1 VVDIDSDG
9 IQDILMGIDAQEIMY
24 YSGSDQGDSVPWLS
38 SQGFLCSE
46 TQMIQVYQASPS
58 LLDYD
63 LDGVHDLVT
72 GTGSGKIYVFLN
84 KGTPE
89 SYCFEDEHIELED
102 ENGVIDLGFYTSIT
116 VYDLDDDG
124 LQDIIAGCHSD
135 GSGYLY
141 WLRRN
146 GPGSPFP
153 FQSPQPLCFLGD
165 SAIVHES
172 GIYPGV
178 GDLNSDGVP
187 ELIVGEYYGE
197 TFIYNGISTG
207 IQGGYHST
215 VSPLFL
221 VRTNPAAGILVLET
235 GSPGDIAVY
244 DCAGRR
250 MLQVNDTS
258 EGIASIDVTSLPA
271 GVYTVAHFSAYGES
285 RALFTVVR

>member
-1 VVDIDSDG
+1 VDIDSDG
-9 IQDILMGIDAQEIMY
+9 IQDVLMGIDAQEIMY

-38 SQGFLCSE
+38 YQGFLCSE
-46 TQMIQVYQASPS
+46 TQMIQVYLPSPA

-63 LDGVHDLVT
+63 LDGVHDLIT

-89 SYCFEDEHIELED
+89 SYCFEDEYIELED
-102 ENGVIDLGFYTSIT
+102 ENGVVDLGFYTAIT

-153 FQSPQPLCFLGD
+153 FQSPQPICFQED

-215 VSPLFL
+215 VSPLLL

-235 GSPGDIAVY
+235 GSPGDLAVY
-244 DCAGRR
+244 DCAGRCA
-250 MLQVNDTS
+250 LQVND
-258 EGIASIDVTSLPA
+258 ASAGTVNVDVTSLPV
-271 GVYTVAHFSAYGES
+271 GVYTVSHINGSTEN
-285 RALFTVVR
+285 RAVFTVVR

>member
-1 VVDIDSDG
+1 MDSDG
-9 IQDILMGIDAQEIMY
+9 IQDVLMGIDAQEIMY

-46 TQMIQVYQASPS
+46 TQMIQVYQASPA

-63 LDGVHDLVT
+63 LDGVHDLIT

-89 SYCFEDEHIELED
+89 SYCFEDDFIELED

-124 LQDIIAGCHSD
+124 LQDIIAGCS
-135 GSGYLY
+135 SGDLGHLY

-146 GPGSPFP
+146 GPASPFP
-153 FQSPQPLCFLGD
+153 FQSPQPLCFMGD

-187 ELIVGEYYGE
+187 ELIIGEYYGE
-197 TFIYNGISTG
+197 TFVYYGVSTG
-207 IQGGYHST
+207 IQE
-215 VSPLFL
+215 SPYAPASHPVL

>member
-1 VVDIDSDG
+1 MDIDSDG
-9 IQDILMGIDAQEIMY
+9 IHDILMGIDAQEIKY

-38 SQGFLCSE
+38 YQGFLCSE
-46 TQMIQVYQASPS
+46 TQMIQVLQASPA

-63 LDGVHDLVT
+63 LDGVQDLIT
-72 GTGSGKIYVFLN
+72 GTGSGKILVFLN
-84 KGTPE
+84 KGAPE
-89 SYCFEDEHIELED
+89 SYCFEDEYIELED
-102 ENGVIDLGFYTSIT
+102 ENGVIDLGFYTAIT

-135 GSGYLY
+135 GYGYLY

-153 FQSPQPLCFLGD
+153 FQSPQPICFLGD
-165 SAIVHES
+165 LAIVHES

-215 VSPLFL
+215 VSPLLL

-235 GSPGDIAVY
+235 GSPGDLAVY
-244 DCAGRR
+244 DCAGRCA
-250 MLQVNDTS
+250 LQVND
-258 EGIASIDVTSLPA
+258 ASAGTVNVDVTSLPV
-271 GVYTVAHFSAYGES
+271 GV
-285 RALFTVVR
+285 